1 MSSASRKG
9 VCLAIVLLAAA
20 CSRPSPSAPNAPA
33 SAETTSKRVLRV
45 CSDPNNLPFS
55 NKAQAGFENKI
66 AALLANRLD
75 ARLEY
80 AWWAQR
86 RGFVRNT
93 LRSGLCE
100 VVIGVP
106 TEMEMVATTHPYYR
120 SSYMFVS
127 RAGTHQPQSFDDP
140 YLTTALVGV
149 HIIGDDFS
157 NSPPAHAMSN
167 RGLIDNVRGYSVY
180 GDYKSPDPPSELIKA
195 VERSEIDVAIA
206 WGPLA
211 GFFAKRSPVP
221 LQLTPVSPSAEP
233 PFEFVF
239 DMSMGVARNNTALL
253 EELNRFI
260 AGNKPAIDRI
270 LNDYAVPTIDEGR
283 VASR

>member
-1 MSSASRKG
+1 MCSASRKYLC
-9 VCLAIVLLAAA
+9 VVVAVLAAA
-20 CSRPSPSAPNAPA
+20 CSRPTAEAKHEPA
-33 SAETTSKRVLRV
+33 RVLRV

-55 NKAQAGFENKI
+55 NKAEEGFENKI
-66 AALLANRLD
+66 AHLLGQKMG
-75 ARLEY
+75 ARVEY

-86 RGFVRNT
+86 RGFIRNT
-93 LRSGLCE
+93 LRAGLCD

-106 TEMEMVATTHPYYR
+106 TAMEMTATTRPYYR

-127 RAGTHQPQSFDDP
+127 REGTHQPDSFDDP
-140 YLTTALVGV
+140 YLAKARVGV

-180 GDYKSPDPPSELIKA
+180 GDYRSPDPPAELIRA
-195 VERSEIDVAIA
+195 VERSDIDVAIA

-211 GFFAKRSPVP
+211 GFFARRSPVP
-221 LQLTPVSPSAEP
+221 LQLTPVSPSQEP
-233 PFEFVF
+233 PYDFVF
-239 DMSMGVARNNTALL
+239 DMSMGVARSNKPLL
-253 EELNRFI
+253 DELNKII
-260 AGNKPAIDRI
+260 ASDKPAIDRI
-270 LNDYAVPTIDEGR
+270 LRDFGVPLIDDGK

>member
-1 MSSASRKG
+1 MCSASRKYLC
-9 VCLAIVLLAAA
+9 VVVAVLAAA
-20 CSRPSPSAPNAPA
+20 CSRPTAEAKHEPA
-33 SAETTSKRVLRV
+33 RVLRV

-55 NKAQAGFENKI
+55 NKAEEGFENKI
-66 AALLANRLD
+66 ANLLGEKMG
-75 ARLEY
+75 ARVEY

-86 RGFVRNT
+86 RGFIRNT
-93 LRSGLCE
+93 LRAGLCD

-106 TEMEMVATTHPYYR
+106 TAMEMTATTRPYYR

-127 RAGTHQPQSFDDP
+127 REGTHQPDSFDDP
-140 YLTTALVGV
+140 YLAKARVGV

-180 GDYKSPDPPSELIKA
+180 GDYRSPDPPAELIRA
-195 VERSEIDVAIA
+195 VERSDIDVAIA

-211 GFFAKRSPVP
+211 GFFARRSPVP
-221 LQLTPVSPSAEP
+221 LQLTPVSPSQEP
-233 PFEFVF
+233 PYDFVF
-239 DMSMGVARNNTALL
+239 DMSMGVARSNKPLL
-253 EELNRFI
+253 DELNKII
-260 AGNKPAIDRI
+260 ASDKPAIDRI
-270 LNDYAVPTIDEGR
+270 LRDFGVPLIDDGK